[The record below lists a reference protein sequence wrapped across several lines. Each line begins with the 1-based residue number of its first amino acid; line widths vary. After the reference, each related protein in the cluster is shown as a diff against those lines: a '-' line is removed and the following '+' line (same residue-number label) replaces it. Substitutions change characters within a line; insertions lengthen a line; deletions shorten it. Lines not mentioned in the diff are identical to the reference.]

1 MASQSHCVL
10 DASEI
15 TQAVQDLNHS
25 VTLIAGKTT
34 VVRLYVKAT
43 SGPSVT
49 VRGVIAAR
57 RSPAEPALTIASVN
71 TVTLDP
77 TRPHSLAACRGDA
90 GLSLNFVLPSW
101 LTAEGPLSVT
111 AVNVVD
117 AVSGI
122 PLPLTGPAG
131 PTVWF
136 KAGPPL
142 RLRVLGVRYRYG
154 SPATVRT
161 PREKD
166 YQALESWLRRAYPV
180 AEVISTRGVV
190 DALVPPDFEA
200 VHVNAQ
206 LAALRALD
214 MSAGGDQRTH
224 YYGMV
229 ADSGFF
235 LRGAASGVPRL
246 PDPTTVA
253 SGPCGSRDFGWD
265 FDGAFGDWYGA
276 HELGHT
282 LGRRHPGFCT
292 ESHDD
297 LLNYPFKNGQ
307 LGDETHAFVGFDV
320 GDAALGLPM
329 TALPGE
335 RWHDVMTYCDCQW
348 LSSYTYEGI
357 RRRLL
362 AEDALV
368 SGTGP
373 GTTGIGTGPDHEY
386 GYGYGYGSEPTPMVP
401 SAPPL
406 TAAVMAGYGG
416 SGGRPDNRRPT
427 RVATRV
433 TSTGPGRR
441 AMAGPGPEG
450 APEQQLVSVVGTVN
464 LTRGEG
470 SIRFVNPVERPAVL
484 PGPPAGQPA
493 PYDAADGVAGDAANG
508 AAGGEQEPTAVLR
521 ILQGGGT
528 PPREIQVPVKL
539 SSEPEPGAD
548 RTGLIDV
555 VTPAGPA
562 PEAVELVVDGR
573 VLDTFRPGGSPP
585 ALRAARLAGVE
596 EGMLGMD
603 LEFDREPEP
612 DLSYSAQVS
621 ADGGRTWQTLGVGL
635 KEPTVQLDRGQ
646 FRPGDDVR
654 LRITTTNGFSST
666 AAETALFSD

>member
-10 DASEI
+10 DAAEI
-15 TQAVQDLNHS
+15 TQAVQDLHHS

-34 VVRLYVKAT
+34 VVRLYLRGT
-43 SGPSVT
+43 SGPAVS
-49 VRGVIAAR
+49 VRGAIAVR
-57 RSPAEPALTIASVN
+57 RSPAEPAGTLTSVN
-71 TVTLDP
+71 TITLDP
-77 TRPHSLAACRGDA
+77 ARPHDLATCRGDA
-90 GLSLNFVLPSW
+90 GLSLNFLLPAR

-117 AVSGI
+117 AVSGT

-142 RLRVLGVRYRYG
+142 RLRILGMRYPFG
-154 SPATVRT
+154 SPATVRA

-166 YQALESWLRRAYPV
+166 YRALVSWLGRAYPV
-180 AEVISTRGVV
+180 AEVISTRAVV
-190 DALVPPDFEA
+190 DAVAPPKFDPDDI
-200 VHVNAQ
+200 NAQ
-206 LAALRALD
+206 LAALRSLD

-224 YYGMV
+224 YYGLV
-229 ADSGFF
+229 ADSGFYM
-235 LRGAASGVPRL
+235 RGAAAGIPTR

-253 SGPCGSRDFGWD
+253 SGPTGPADFGWD
-265 FDGAFGDWYGA
+265 FDGAYGDWYGA

-282 LGRRHPGFCT
+282 LGRRHPGFCG

-329 TALPGE
+329 RALPGE
-335 RWHDVMTYCDCQW
+335 RWHDVMTYCDFQW

-373 GTTGIGTGPDHEY
+373 VGPVADTAPAAP
-386 GYGYGYGSEPTPMVP
+386 PT
-401 SAPPL
+401 PL
-406 TAAVMAGYGG
+406 TATVMADMAGVDMAGIAGFSG
-416 SGGRPDNRRPT
+416 SGGRPDDRHPT
-427 RVATRV
+427 RTVTRV
-433 TSTGPGRR
+433 TSTGPGTR
-441 AMAGPGPEG
+441 AAAGGPGPEG
-450 APEQQLVSVVGTVN
+450 APEQLVSVVGTVN
-464 LTRGEG
+464 LTRHEG
-470 SIRFVNPVERPAVL
+470 SIRFVNPVDRPAV
-484 PGPPAGQPA
+484 PPSAPAGQAA
-493 PYDAADGVAGDAANG
+493 PQEGADGGQAA
-508 AAGGEQEPTAVLR
+508 PTAVLR
-521 ILQGGGT
+521 ILQSGGT
-528 PPREIQVPVKL
+528 PPKEIRVPVKL

-548 RTGLIDV
+548 LTGLVDAV
-555 VTPAGPA
+555 APAGAA
-562 PEAVELVVDGR
+562 PQAVELVVDGQ
-573 VLDTFRPGGSPP
+573 LMDTFRPGAGPP
-585 ALRAARLAGVE
+585 TLRAARFAGAE
-596 EGMLGMD
+596 DGMLGMA
-603 LEFDREPEP
+603 LEFDRDPEP

-635 KEPTVQLDRGQ
+635 REPTVHLDRGQ

-666 AAETALFSD
+666 AAETALFSG